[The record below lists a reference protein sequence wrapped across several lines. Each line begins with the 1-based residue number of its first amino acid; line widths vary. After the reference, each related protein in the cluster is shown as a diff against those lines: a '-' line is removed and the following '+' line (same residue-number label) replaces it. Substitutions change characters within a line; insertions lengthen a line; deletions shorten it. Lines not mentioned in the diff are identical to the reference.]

1 VGAFADD
8 STFEAAFAMLN
19 GFSFKYKSSIVSG
32 TLDSPLLSLG
42 VFFTAVEEDFFL
54 VTDFFFFDF
63 SFLTS
68 GAIEK
73 V

>member
-1 VGAFADD
+1 
-8 STFEAAFAMLN
+8 
-19 GFSFKYKSSIVSG
+19 
-32 TLDSPLLSLG
+32 LG

-54 VTDFFFFDF
+54 VANFFFFDF